1 MSAVVGPPGIGLLL
15 WLGLIVIAMSLN
27 RAAARGDAA
36 LARMANPPGGG
47 RDAILGVTAPPYP
60 RGLPARLAAQVAS
73 ILEVD
78 QVWVYSHPGDGDPV
92 TVAATCGVHPD
103 PTGRAASAA
112 GGPVAAALPL
122 VTASGVSGVLAVGGT
137 DEGRTLT
144 QEDFDVLCD
153 LGEGIAA
160 CLRSRPRLGHVDDPV
175 LPSRRCDIET
185 ELHELEVTE
194 LARAMGEELGLV
206 GVAARELVVA
216 ARFHDVGKLQVP
228 EQILDKPGP
237 LDEAE
242 WAVMRRHAA
251 WGADMLL
258 DRPGFEAVATLVRF
272 HHERWD
278 GGGYPRGVEGERIP
292 LASRILA
299 VCDAYGAMTMDRPY
313 RRALTLDEAAAE
325 LHAGAGSQ
333 FDPRVVQTFGAQ
345 RELAGV

>member
-1 MSAVVGPPGIGLLL
+1 MSAVAGPLGIGLLL
-15 WLGLIVIAMSLN
+15 WLGLIVIAMSLD

-36 LARMANPPGGG
+36 LARMAHPPDEG

-78 QVWVYSHPGDGDPV
+78 QVWIYSHPADGGPP
-92 TVAATCGVHPD
+92 TVAATYGVHPD
-103 PTGRAASAA
+103 PTGCAASAA
-112 GGPVAAALPL
+112 GGPAAVALPL
-122 VTASGVSGVLAVGGT
+122 ETASGVSGVLAVGAT
-137 DEGRTLT
+137 DDGRALT
-144 QEDFDVLCD
+144 QEDVDVLCD
-153 LGEGIAA
+153 LGEGVAA
-160 CLRSRPRLGHVDDPV
+160 CLRSTSRAGHPDDPV
-175 LPSRRCDIET
+175 PSRRCDIET

-228 EQILDKPGP
+228 EHILDKPGP

-242 WAVMRRHAA
+242 WKVMRRHAA
-251 WGADMLL
+251 WGADLLL

-278 GGGYPRGVEGERIP
+278 GRGYPRRLAGQRIP

-299 VCDAYGAMTMDRPY
+299 VCDAYGAMTTDRPY